1 MSKTLAASFNDN
13 SIKDADVVK
22 IWEAF
27 DSRKQ
32 RLNYMN
38 AFQHSPSEL
47 QMLFRVS
54 SQNACDLSHAHL
66 MVDHLVNSVSGF
78 QSLDISSIEDK
89 YNQPHPLRTYLYC
102 VHYDS
107 IKLDDTGNEELKSD
121 VLPATGS
128 RANESM
134 PPLEHGFVGLGS
146 GHNLDALMANSDN
159 DMDVNGADN
168 DSIFGDADNDIDPAI
183 QPPDPSTQAPIS
195 AVDPSTQES
204 LSESSDNDLQTAGLD
219 VDEDEDDD
227 ETETIETT
235 NSTGIA
241 PRKRPIMEITNDDNA
256 ISATADSP
264 PHKKRRIADLSQ
276 ASSSSE
282 DEFVMDMVSASEASH
297 DEEQDQ
303 QDKAVNDGNEAMFY
317 PPLIGYHADIDKLL
331 CLLPRQG
338 RLVMESLQLVD
349 QSLKSVDQLARC
361 GCGKLETNLLKASK
375 RKGKRMGVGYELGL
389 IREGMNTL
397 CRLFE
402 KQNEK
407 EVMKQLKMV
416 DLDVVGPMSKKV
428 IDVIGSK
435 GDVQQKDHSRTFVL
449 NRGLMDLIESGVKKC
464 ESRAV
469 NKLKWTTIF
478 PGMRLIFKQKKGG
491 RFSAIDTDK
500 GSIIKICKNI
510 KVIIDSELYPQDF
523 KDLFPQFKGL
533 CIQFNW

>member
-89 YNQPHPLRTYLYC
+89 YN
-102 VHYDS
+102 
-107 IKLDDTGNEELKSD
+107 
-121 VLPATGS
+121 
-128 RANESM
+128 
-134 PPLEHGFVGLGS
+134 
-146 GHNLDALMANSDN
+146 
-159 DMDVNGADN
+159 
-168 DSIFGDADNDIDPAI
+168 
-183 QPPDPSTQAPIS
+183 
-195 AVDPSTQES
+195 
-204 LSESSDNDLQTAGLD
+204 
-219 VDEDEDDD
+219 
-227 ETETIETT
+227 
-235 NSTGIA
+235 
-241 PRKRPIMEITNDDNA
+241 
-256 ISATADSP
+256 
-264 PHKKRRIADLSQ
+264 
-276 ASSSSE
+276 
-282 DEFVMDMVSASEASH
+282 
-297 DEEQDQ
+297 
-303 QDKAVNDGNEAMFY
+303 
-317 PPLIGYHADIDKLL
+317 LIHL
-331 CLLPRQG
+331 
-338 RLVMESLQLVD
+338 
-349 QSLKSVDQLARC
+349 
-361 GCGKLETNLLKASK
+361 
-375 RKGKRMGVGYELGL
+375 
-389 IREGMNTL
+389 
-397 CRLFE
+397 
-402 KQNEK
+402 
-407 EVMKQLKMV
+407 
-416 DLDVVGPMSKKV
+416 
-428 IDVIGSK
+428 
-435 GDVQQKDHSRTFVL
+435 L